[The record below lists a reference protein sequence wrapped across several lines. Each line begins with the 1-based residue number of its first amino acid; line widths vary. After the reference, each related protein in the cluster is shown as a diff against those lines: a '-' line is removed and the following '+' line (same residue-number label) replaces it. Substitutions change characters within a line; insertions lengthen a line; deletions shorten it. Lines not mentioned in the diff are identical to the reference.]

1 MIGLSFKIK
10 KCAIYPLVTE
20 HNDAIV
26 PEIETLDFVFLKC
39 PPGVQSG
46 SKIEWKSADG
56 MTFETRIPFGVAP
69 GEMFEGLNLK
79 DTDNLSPS
87 TPKDSYRTRQSKKN
101 SSRCSIVGIN
111 GKIDPLSEYDEV
123 DEEVIYSQESPNMV
137 EFYRDFDWELDRF
150 VEYSLPIKK
159 PL

>member
-1 MIGLSFKIK
+1 MSRNDVFS
-10 KCAIYPLVTE
+10 CAFGYICHKNFHQP
-20 HNDAIV
+20 D
-26 PEIETLDFVFLKC
+26 
-39 PPGVQSG
+39 S
-46 SKIEWKSADG
+46 SA
-56 MTFETRIPFGVAP
+56 V
-69 GEMFEGLNLK
+69 GLNLK

-87 TPKDSYRTRQSKKN
+87 TPKHSYRTRQSKKN

-137 EFYRDFDWELDRF
+137 KVYRDFDWELDRF
-150 VEYSLPIKK
+150 VEYRFPIKK